1 MRSRWMPAS
10 RAGAKGS
17 SVTRRGY
24 VLTHSPRAAFGRHR
38 PSRCSKSS
46 PARCSAGCLCGYDET
61 RMTLARPA
69 PVFERQLVPDRARR
83 LSVAG
88 LELSG
93 ELDTAASQAR
103 SDQGLRSREGS
114 IRIDAIDDGRRA
126 VVKQVSLGD
135 AVAAPLEELVG
146 KSLERLARAS
156 DPEAQGQ
163 MLRRA
168 ACVARPSRGI
178 RTSVRCV
185 ARCGVEVR
193 CNRLIRIQRD
203 LAAARTRA
211 RSAPA

>member
-24 VLTHSPRAAFGRHR
+24 VLARSPRAAFRRHGA
-38 PSRCSKSS
+38 SRCSKSS
-46 PARCSAGCLCGYDET
+46 PARCPTACLCGYDET
-61 RMTLARPA
+61 RMTRARPA
-69 PVFERQLVPDRARR
+69 PVFERQPVPDRSRR
-83 LSVAG
+83 LLVAG
-88 LELSG
+88 LELPRH
-93 ELDTAASQAR
+93 LDAPR
-103 SDQGLRSREGS
+103 SHVWSEQGLRSRERS
-114 IRIDAIDDGRRA
+114 IRIDAIDAGRRA

-135 AVAAPLEELVG
+135 AIAALLEELVG

-156 DPEAQGQ
+156 DREAQGQ

-168 ACVARPSRGI
+168 ARVARPSRGI

-185 ARCGVEVR
+185 ARRGVEVR
-193 CNRLIRIQRD
+193 CNRLIRIHRD
-203 LAAARTRA
+203 LAAPRTRA